1 MIKVSDELGPC
12 CGLEG
17 SVLRI
22 RGVIRNP
29 LAHDFGR
36 NTRVGGL
43 SESCK
48 RLTKNL
54 HDITDYI
61 PPPPELQLLE
71 QKIKNISD
79 NR

>member
-1 MIKVSDELGPC
+1 MAG
-12 CGLEG
+12 G

-22 RGVIRNP
+22 RVIRNP

-61 PPPPELQLLE
+61 PLPPELQLLE
-71 QKIKNISD
+71 QKIKEHFG
-79 NR
+79 

>member
-1 MIKVSDELGPC
+1 MAG
-12 CGLEG
+12 G
-17 SVLRI
+17 SVLGI
-22 RGVIRNP
+22 GGIRNP

-48 RLTKNL
+48 RVTKNL

-61 PPPPELQLLE
+61 PLPPELQLLE

>member
-1 MIKVSDELGPC
+1 MAG
-12 CGLEG
+12 GF
-17 SVLRI
+17 VLRI
-22 RGVIRNP
+22 RGGIRNP

-61 PPPPELQLLE
+61 PLPPELQLLE